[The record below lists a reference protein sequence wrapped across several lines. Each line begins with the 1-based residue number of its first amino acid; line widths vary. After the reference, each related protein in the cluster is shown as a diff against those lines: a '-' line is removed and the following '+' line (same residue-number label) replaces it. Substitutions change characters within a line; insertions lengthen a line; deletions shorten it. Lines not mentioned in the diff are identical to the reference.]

1 MAGVV
6 VQIVGGLA
14 VLVPCIIICRAYTK
28 RTEAMAELIEA
39 LDRGTSTAHLLTG
52 RRIPTGER
60 RRRSPPTL
68 RRRGGLC
75 KILLEEVEPNCGAK

>member
-39 LDRGTSTAHLLTG
+39 LDRGHLDRSPAHRTTNIGGRTATMVAAHTVKTG
-52 RRIPTGER
+52 RWAAT
-60 RRRSPPTL
+60 RSSVP
-68 RRRGGLC
+68 
-75 KILLEEVEPNCGAK
+75 EPGRYG

>member
-39 LDRGTSTAHLLTG
+39 LDRWQTG
-52 RRIPTGER
+52 YLPVFAVWAATVVAVL
-60 RRRSPPTL
+60 PPVFAF
-68 RRRGGLC
+68 R
-75 KILLEEVEPNCGAK
+75 